1 MVVVVPMVLVLVMV
15 VPVVV
20 DVVDTVVVVALSIV
34 VENHNKKVSLYSI
47 LQIKF
52 PLDLRKLAKKIVK

>member
-20 DVVDTVVVVALSIV
+20 EVVDTVVVVALSIV
-34 VENHNKKVSLYSI
+34 VENHNKKVSLYSFLLI
-47 LQIKF
+47 TPKIKNF
-52 PLDLRKLAKKIVK
+52 HWSYKNW